1 MKLPL
6 DAKAKK
12 WVQEYWKKRPKH
24 CIMFLIWFPCSNAC
38 QHYHCIIAAVVMM
51 SELYLILDDFM
62 KVKEGHRLLR
72 DLSDEWVW
80 GKYYHHSKLVHHAS
94 AAMCLAVIK
103 QVATRWS
110 VWNVSHLSSS
120 LLGLPRSNLR
130 TFVNIRFNFR
140 FNSCTLGN
148 VPWTSIYIAFHNV
161 G

>member
-1 MKLPL
+1 MHNVFDMISLFKCMSALSL
-6 DAKAKK
+6 YNSWSWWAS
-12 WVQEYWKKRPKH
+12 
-24 CIMFLIWFPCSNAC
+24 CICTILI
-38 QHYHCIIAAVVMM
+38 V
-51 SELYLILDDFM
+51 DDFM

-72 DLSDEWVW
+72 NWSDEWVW

-148 VPWTSIYIAFHNV
+148 VPWTSIYTAFHNV